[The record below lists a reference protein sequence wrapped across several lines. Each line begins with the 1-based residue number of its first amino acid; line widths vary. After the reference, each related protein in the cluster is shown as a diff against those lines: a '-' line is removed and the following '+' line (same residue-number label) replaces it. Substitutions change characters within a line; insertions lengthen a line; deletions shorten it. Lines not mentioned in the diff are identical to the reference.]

1 MGHPFQWQALTSFKM
16 PRNSVS
22 ITCFVQTF
30 SETINE
36 INILMVFDRKLNK
49 LILSWTEGN
58 KSSRFW
64 YTPIKLEL
72 IIYNNINTTLCIP
85 SVNYFIQAYRITLQL

>member
-1 MGHPFQWQALTSFKM
+1 MGHPFQWQAITFFKM

-30 SETINE
+30 SEAINE
-36 INILMVFDRKLNK
+36 INILMVLDRKLNK
-49 LILSWTEGN
+49 LILSWTEVN

-64 YTPIKLEL
+64 YAPIKLEL
-72 IIYNNINTTLCIP
+72 YNNINTSLGIP
-85 SVNYFIQAYRITLQL
+85 SVTYFIQAYRITSQV